1 MDLGLSGRRAIVGGA
16 SAGIGRAV
24 ATALAAEGV
33 RVAML
38 ARTPDA
44 LADAAAAVRAA
55 TGGDALPIPT
65 DLDDAAG
72 AAASLATAVERL
84 GGCDILVNNTG
95 GPPPGDFDALDDGA
109 WALAFQRTLM
119 SAVRGTRAVLPS
131 LRASDQGRVVTV
143 ASTSI
148 KQPIPGLM
156 LSNSLRSAVA
166 GWSKSLATELGPAG
180 ITVNV
185 VCPGRV
191 DTDRLR
197 QLHHAW
203 AARDRL
209 TLEAVREREAAKIPL
224 GRFAGPDEI
233 ARVVVFLASGAA
245 SYVTGTVLQVDGGL
259 VQGLL

>member
-1 MDLGLSGRRAIVGGA
+1 MDLGLTGRRAIVGGA

-38 ARTPDA
+38 ARTRDA
-44 LADAAAAVRAA
+44 LADAAAAVRAE
-55 TGGDALPIPT
+55 TGGEALPIPT
-65 DLDDAAG
+65 DLDDPAAT
-72 AAASLATAVERL
+72 AAALATAIQRL
-84 GGCDILVNNTG
+84 GGCDVLVNNTG
-95 GPPPGDFDALDDGA
+95 GPPPGDFDALDDDA
-109 WALAFQRTLM
+109 WEAAFQRTLM
-119 SAVRGTRAVLPS
+119 SAVRCTHAALPA
-131 LRASDQGRVVTV
+131 LKASDQGRVLTI

-166 GWSKSLATELGPAG
+166 GWSKSLATELGPDG

-185 VCPGRV
+185 ICPGRV

-197 QLHHAW
+197 ELHQVW
-203 AARDRL
+203 AKRDGC
-209 TLEAVREREAAKIPL
+209 TLDEIRVREAAKIPL
-224 GRFAGPDEI
+224 GRFAEPAEL
-233 ARVVVFLASGAA
+233 ARVVVFLASSAA